1 MYEFLYRHLLAHIDP
16 ERIHHLSLSLLE
28 QASHLPPALALL
40 ERQFS
45 PPSTIPPL
53 KLFGMEFQHPL
64 GLAAGF
70 DKDARCL
77 PALAALG
84 FSFVEVG
91 TVTPQPQPGN
101 PRPRLFR
108 LPQDNA
114 LINRMGFPS
123 DGMMAMQQRLGRL
136 QERRVPLFI
145 SLGKN
150 KATPLAQ
157 AARDYVAVL
166 EGLYGQGDAF
176 VVNIS
181 SPNTPEL
188 RQLQTRD
195 YLAGLLG
202 ALREAVLRLAQDA
215 APKPLLLKISP
226 DMSWTELDELLEL
239 AIRHH
244 ISGIIATNTTTAR
257 SGLHSPHQTETGGL
271 SGAPLRQ
278 RSTEIIRH
286 IHQQAG
292 TQLIIIG
299 VGGVFEGDDLWD
311 KLSAGASLVQ
321 AYTGFIYRGPRFV
334 RTTIQQ
340 VNTRMRSNG
349 LVRFEEITGINH
361 AT

>member
-1 MYEFLYRHLLAHIDP
+1 MYDFLYRHVLSHVDA

-28 QASHLPPALALL
+28 QAGNLPAALALL
-40 ERQFS
+40 QRQFT
-45 PPSTIPPL
+45 PSTALPPP
-53 KLFGMEFQHPL
+53 KLWGLEFQHPL

-84 FSFVEVG
+84 FSFIEVG

-108 LPQDNA
+108 LAQDNA

-150 KATPLAQ
+150 KETPLAE
-157 AARDYVAVL
+157 ASRDYVAVL
-166 EGLYGQGDAF
+166 EGLYGLGDVF

-195 YLAGLLG
+195 YLAGLLR
-202 ALREAVLRLAQDA
+202 ALREAGLRLAQDA
-215 APKPLLLKISP
+215 TPKPLLLKISP

-239 AIRHH
+239 AVQYH
-244 ISGIIATNTTTAR
+244 ISGIIATNTTTGR
-257 SGLHSPHQTETGGL
+257 PNLHSPLQAETGGL

-278 RSTEIIRH
+278 SSTEVIRH
-286 IHQQAG
+286 IHQRAG
-292 TQLIIIG
+292 KHLVIIG
-299 VGGVFEGDDLWD
+299 VGGVFDVDDLWE

-321 AYTGFIYRGPRFV
+321 AYSGFIYRGPRFV
-334 RTTIQQ
+334 RTAIQQ
-340 VNTRMRSNG
+340 VSTRMHSLG
-349 LVRFEEITGINH
+349 LVRFEEIVGINH
-361 AT
+361 L